1 MLYDTSSLHIPFR
14 IRDKF
19 AQFDFIL
26 FFSVLFLGLISIF
39 AQFSSNGGEW
49 SSQAINHAIRFFI
62 FFILFMAI
70 SFVNISYWNRSSLI
84 LFLIFILLL

>member
-1 MLYDTSSLHIPFR
+1 MLYERSSLHVPFR
-14 IRDKF
+14 IRDKL
-19 AQFDFIL
+19 AQLDFIL

-49 SSQAINHAIRFFI
+49 SSQVTNHAIRFFI

-70 SFVNISYWNRSSLI
+70 SFINIS
-84 LFLIFILLL
+84 